1 MEFCSAEIYVAAW
14 RPTRRDFRSATF
26 SGSLMPLFKNNN
38 LQHNYTTLDCLLAE
52 TSDKERL
59 ECKVT
64 WHMTC
69 IFQSHSAVSRQD
81 LKTHVPVEYQA
92 DSMHGGYLL
101 G

>member
-1 MEFCSAEIYVAAW
+1 V
-14 RPTRRDFRSATF
+14 TF
-26 SGSLMPLFKNNN
+26 SGSLIPLLLTII

-52 TSDKERL
+52 SSNKEGL
-59 ECKVT
+59 DCKVA

-69 IFQSHSAVSRQD
+69 IFQHSAVSRQD